1 MLCVRSTA
9 IGRIAI
15 EGDGGFITRLHL
27 PSTTALLDGFAKRES
42 PVVREAF
49 RQLELYLDGNLREF
63 DLPMRPEGT
72 SFMKRVW
79 QELLKVPYGTV
90 TTYKE
95 LACAVGSPRACR
107 AVGTANA
114 RNPIAIFIPCH
125 RVINTGGRL
134 GGYGGG
140 LDLKRALLDLES
152 RACNNPAN
160 GR

>member
-1 MLCVRSTA
+1 MLCVRDTA

-15 EGDGGFITRLHL
+15 AGEEGFITHLHL
-27 PSTTALLDGFAKRES
+27 PNSTALLDGFADKES
-42 PVVREAF
+42 PVISEAY
-49 RQLELYLDGNLREF
+49 RQLELYLNGRLKEF
-63 DLPMRPEGT
+63 TLPMRPDGT

-79 QELLKVPYGTV
+79 EELLKVPYGTV

-95 LACAVGSPRACR
+95 LAAAAGSPRAVR

-125 RVINTGGRL
+125 RVINTGGKL

-140 LDLKRALLDLES
+140 LDLKRRLLDLEERGSAMS
-152 RACNNPAN
+152 R
-160 GR
+160 G